1 MVLLHIRIN
10 EQGQALTLHHDI
22 KAQYMILRKVC
33 VHKKTA
39 TNDNLG
45 VGLCID
51 LNSMTNTYEIMT
63 TEHNGYL
70 TVPMNPD
77 AGFDDIDFHIRFGAE
92 NVKNNFVIP
101 VYNYDGITK
110 TPFGS
115 GNHQVAGIDL
125 FFEYETNDHIHG

>member
-10 EQGQALTLHHDI
+10 SQGQQLVLHHDI

-33 VHKKTA
+33 IHKLTA
-39 TNDNLG
+39 SNDNIG
-45 VGLCID
+45 TGLCID
-51 LNSMTNTYEIMT
+51 LNSMTNSYEIMT

-77 AGFDDIDFHIRFGAE
+77 AGFDDVNFHIRFGAE
-92 NVKNNFVIP
+92 NVKNNFTIP

-110 TPFGS
+110 TTFGT
-115 GNHQVAGIDL
+115 GNHEVSSVDL
-125 FFEYETNDHIHG
+125 YFEYETNDHHHG

>member
-1 MVLLHIRIN
+1 MVLLHIRIT

-22 KAQYMILRKVC
+22 KAQYMVLRKVC
-33 VHKKTA
+33 IHKKTS
-39 TNDNLG
+39 TNDNIG
-45 VGLCID
+45 TGLCID

-92 NVKNNFVIP
+92 NVKNSFTIP
-101 VYNYDGITK
+101 VYNYDGLTR
-110 TPFGS
+110 TTFGT
-115 GNHQVAGIDL
+115 GNHTIHSIDL
-125 FFEYETNDHIHG
+125 YFEYETNDHQF